1 MSAIL
6 YLEKFENT
14 AGTISYTFPLD
25 DLEYTA
31 EQAYRAATAELAGA
45 DYAHDFAGS
54 APWVKGTGSESL
66 SFTIWGSSAS
76 AAVTEFDAMV
86 GKLRQIGRGKLF
98 ALLPDGSRRWA
109 WAKLTGRPS
118 YVEQPLSFYNVP
130 VNVRFERFSDWYA
143 TTATT
148 GTQAITASPTT
159 LTITNAGNAPVRSI
173 VFRLRANG
181 AGGFD
186 APMLSNLTNGYS
198 IASSRTAAGADD
210 EIRIDS
216 GAVRV
221 EYSTTNG
228 ASYEDDY
235 DSATLGAT
243 QIGLFRLEPG
253 ANSIRYTGTGTPALS
268 LEWSFNAAYE

>member
-1 MSAIL
+1 MGAIL
-6 YLEKFENT
+6 YLEKFANA
-14 AGTISYTFPLD
+14 AGTITYTFPLD

-31 EQAYRAATAELAGA
+31 EQGYRAATAELAGA

-54 APWVKGTGSESL
+54 APWVKSTGSESL
-66 SFTIWGSSAS
+66 SFTIWGAS
-76 AAVTEFDAMV
+76 ETAAIAEFDSMA
-86 GKLRQIGRGKLF
+86 GKLRQIGRGKLT

-130 VNVRFERFSDWYA
+130 VSLRFERFSDWYA
-143 TTATT
+143 SSATT

-159 LTITNAGNAPVRSI
+159 VTITNAGNAPVRGV

-181 AGGFD
+181 AGGFTEPTI
-186 APMLSNLTNGYS
+186 ANLTNGYS
-198 IASSRTAAGADD
+198 VASSRTAAGADD

-221 EYSTTNG
+221 QYSTTNG

-235 DSATLGAT
+235 DSVTLGDT

-253 ANSIRYTGTGTPALS
+253 ANSIRYTDTGTPALS
-268 LEWSFNAAYE
+268 LEWSFEAAYE